1 MTIKLGVD
9 TLSYYCR
16 IAEGHISV
24 EDVLKECATLDADFV
39 QVTAGHVRGWS
50 DARLENLRGE
60 ADELGLGLT
69 LGGGPIGQAGRGDVP
84 QQGADRIAGMAH
96 AAERLGSPYV
106 VTFAGFYRSELWRI
120 PEQIERERRYL
131 VEALHI
137 AASGPDGPA
146 ILLENHS
153 DFTSREYEELLAEV
167 ASPRVA
173 LFLDLINP
181 VSTLDD
187 PLTTAR
193 SLAPYAPAGHV
204 KDFRLESCFVGYG
217 SKLRRG
223 FDVRWCYP
231 GEGVADLSALL
242 DVIVMQPR
250 DDAYYL
256 SIEGLDNHGD
266 VADQK
271 ERLSQSLSLLRQLLD
286 VD

>member
-16 IAEGHISV
+16 IAEGHITV
-24 EDVLKECATLDADFV
+24 EDVLRECATLDADFV

-84 QQGADRIAGMAH
+84 QQGADRIAVMTR
-96 AAERLGSPYV
+96 AARRLGSPFL
-106 VTFAGFYRSELWRI
+106 VTFAGFYRSELWRF
-120 PEQIERERRYL
+120 PQQLERERRYL
-131 VEALHI
+131 VEVLRL
-137 AASGPDGPA
+137 AASGPDGPV

-153 DFTSREYEELLAEV
+153 DFTSREYEEILAEV

-193 SLAPYAPAGHV
+193 RLAPYAAAGHV
-204 KDFRLESCFVGYG
+204 KDFRLESCLVGYG
-217 SKLRRG
+217 SRLRRG

-242 DVIVMQPR
+242 DVVVTQPR
-250 DDAYYL
+250 SDVYHL

-271 ERLSQSLSLLRQLLD
+271 DRLSRALSLLRQLLD
-286 VD
+286 TD